1 MRLVKTGGRG
11 ELSLTKDLIED
22 IPRYAILSHAW
33 GEDDEEVTFNDLKDG
48 SGNNKAGY
56 TKIQFCGEQAQR
68 DGLQHFWVDTCCI
81 DKANH
86 VELSEAIAS
95 MFRWYGNAVK
105 CYVFLSDV
113 SARKRGNEEM
123 ERAWESA
130 FRESRWFTRGWT
142 LQELLA
148 PQQVEF
154 YSREGERLGD
164 KNTLEREIHE
174 ITQIPIAALRGA
186 PLSDFS
192 VSERMRWTSKRNTR
206 RIEDQAYCLLG
217 IFDVSMS
224 PIYGE
229 REKAFIRLKDE
240 IWRSYR
246 SWLDEIGQNLVTSN
260 SGSLNKH
267 GTGLTSV
274 NTEEI
279 PPHERRMTLLTS
291 LSFDQMDSRQ
301 STIKSAY
308 STTCEWLLQHPA
320 YVDWMDPDKLHQHRG
335 FLWING
341 KPGAG
346 KSTLMKFAHAYA
358 DRERPEIEILVSF
371 FFNARG
377 DELERSIIGMYRALL
392 FQLLNKAADLQRLL
406 DDLHPSPE
414 HPDQRS
420 AWTIKLLCE
429 LLSSAIT
436 GLGQRRLKCFVD
448 ALDECDEQQV
458 REMVI
463 FFEELCQ
470 NALEKGS
477 QLYIC
482 FASRHYPTIDIRS
495 GRQLT
500 LEDEH
505 GHGEDLAKYVQSH
518 LRAGNRKDSEEVRTQ
533 IREKSNGVFMWTVLV
548 VDILNEE
555 FRRGRIFAVKKRLQ
569 EIPAKLGDLF
579 KDILRRDTTNM
590 TDLLLCLQW
599 ILFAKRPLRREEFY
613 FAMVAGLDPDPE
625 NMTEW
630 DAERIIANDMN
641 RFVLN
646 SSKGLAE
653 LTKSKTPTVQFIH
666 ESVRDFLV
674 KDNGLC
680 ELWPELG
687 KDLYSLSHD
696 QLKRCC
702 QNYLNVDIS
711 GCVSSDQTLPK
722 ASSDSAKDLR
732 QVLGTKFPFL
742 EYASRHVL
750 YHADEAA
757 RGILQDDFL
766 GNFSLST
773 WVNVTNPFERYEIRR
788 HTPDAS
794 LLYVLAENNCA
805 RLIRTACKHGSTVG
819 VRGERY
825 QYPLFAAL
833 ANGHR
838 DAVRA
843 LLQQDGNSL
852 MEDVAADLEY
862 GRAFSARKN
871 HTPLLWAL
879 DNKHKALAEKLVT
892 YTDIDLTTRDSGG
905 RSPLSLAAE
914 NGYEAIVQR
923 LLAADGID
931 TNSDDR
937 TVLSYA
943 VQQGWKGIVQ
953 LLLNKGADIDATN
966 NDGNTALMWAVK
978 SGRETIMQLLL
989 DKGANIETTDNNGD
1003 TALMCAVKSG
1013 RETIV
1018 QLLLDK
1024 GANIEATNKYREAA
1038 LIRAVKDGRETI
1050 VQLLL
1055 NKGANIEVT
1064 DGNDCTALMWA
1075 AIEEREEIVQLL
1087 LDRGA
1092 NIAATDRYR
1101 RETIVQLL
1109 LDKGANIEVINKYDN
1124 AALIWAAKVGGE
1136 KIVQLLLDKGANIE
1150 ATDNDG
1156 NTALTVA
1163 VYRERKIFIQLL
1175 LDKGANLE
1183 ATNKYGNTALIS
1195 AAYGGRKIIVQLLL
1209 DKGANIEATNKYG
1222 NTALIYAVH
1231 SGRETIVQLLLDKG
1245 ANIEATNND
1254 GDTALIYAAYRGRE
1268 TIVQLL
1274 LDKAANLEATNKYG
1288 KTALISAAY
1297 SGQKIIVQL
1306 LLDKGANIEA
1316 TDKDGNRALIYAV
1329 HSGRETIVQLLIDN
1343 GANIEATDKYGNTA
1357 LIYAANRG
1365 WEKIVQLLLDKGAN
1379 IEATDNHG
1387 NTAVIKAA
1395 IGGREIIVQL
1405 LLEKST
1411 DAEATNKDGNTAA
1424 SLIDWY
1430 RGSSRA

>member
-48 SGNNKAGY
+48 SGNSKAGY

-192 VSERMRWTSKRNTR
+192 ISERMRWTSKRNTR

-246 SWLDEIGQNLVTSN
+246 SRLDEIGQNLVTSN

-267 GTGLTSV
+267 GTELTSV

-377 DELERSIIGMYRALL
+377 DELERSTIGMYRALL

-711 GCVSSDQTLPK
+711 GCVSSDQTLQKTSDKYWEPNSHFLNTQADMYYIMLMK
-722 ASSDSAKDLR
+722 LRGGFYRTTSWETFLSALGSMLLIRSNVTRFGATRLMRASYMYLR
-732 QVLGTKFPFL
+732 KTT
-742 EYASRHVL
+742 
-750 YHADEAA
+750 A
-757 RGILQDDFL
+757 RG
-766 GNFSLST
+766 
-773 WVNVTNPFERYEIRR
+773 
-788 HTPDAS
+788 
-794 LLYVLAENNCA
+794 
-805 RLIRTACKHGSTVG
+805 
-819 VRGERY
+819 
-825 QYPLFAAL
+825 
-833 ANGHR
+833 
-838 DAVRA
+838 
-843 LLQQDGNSL
+843 
-852 MEDVAADLEY
+852 
-862 GRAFSARKN
+862 
-871 HTPLLWAL
+871 
-879 DNKHKALAEKLVT
+879 
-892 YTDIDLTTRDSGG
+892 
-905 RSPLSLAAE
+905 
-914 NGYEAIVQR
+914 
-923 LLAADGID
+923 
-931 TNSDDR
+931 
-937 TVLSYA
+937 
-943 VQQGWKGIVQ
+943 
-953 LLLNKGADIDATN
+953 
-966 NDGNTALMWAVK
+966 
-978 SGRETIMQLLL
+978 
-989 DKGANIETTDNNGD
+989 
-1003 TALMCAVKSG
+1003 
-1013 RETIV
+1013 
-1018 QLLLDK
+1018 
-1024 GANIEATNKYREAA
+1024 
-1038 LIRAVKDGRETI
+1038 
-1050 VQLLL
+1050 
-1055 NKGANIEVT
+1055 
-1064 DGNDCTALMWA
+1064 
-1075 AIEEREEIVQLL
+1075 
-1087 LDRGA
+1087 
-1092 NIAATDRYR
+1092 
-1101 RETIVQLL
+1101 
-1109 LDKGANIEVINKYDN
+1109 
-1124 AALIWAAKVGGE
+1124 
-1136 KIVQLLLDKGANIE
+1136 
-1150 ATDNDG
+1150 
-1156 NTALTVA
+1156 
-1163 VYRERKIFIQLL
+1163 
-1175 LDKGANLE
+1175 
-1183 ATNKYGNTALIS
+1183 
-1195 AAYGGRKIIVQLLL
+1195 
-1209 DKGANIEATNKYG
+1209 
-1222 NTALIYAVH
+1222 
-1231 SGRETIVQLLLDKG
+1231 
-1245 ANIEATNND
+1245 
-1254 GDTALIYAAYRGRE
+1254 
-1268 TIVQLL
+1268 
-1274 LDKAANLEATNKYG
+1274 
-1288 KTALISAAY
+1288 
-1297 SGQKIIVQL
+1297 
-1306 LLDKGANIEA
+1306 
-1316 TDKDGNRALIYAV
+1316 
-1329 HSGRETIVQLLIDN
+1329 
-1343 GANIEATDKYGNTA
+1343 
-1357 LIYAANRG
+1357 
-1365 WEKIVQLLLDKGAN
+1365 
-1379 IEATDNHG
+1379 
-1387 NTAVIKAA
+1387 
-1395 IGGREIIVQL
+1395 
-1405 LLEKST
+1405 
-1411 DAEATNKDGNTAA
+1411 
-1424 SLIDWY
+1424 
-1430 RGSSRA
+1430 